1 MNANTEGKKIY
12 DLAAKLFPIYRS
24 ITGDGVRE
32 TLRII
37 KLYIQCDDFQF
48 YEIPSGTVAFDWI
61 VPDEWKIR
69 EAYIENENHERIIDF
84 KNNNLHVV
92 GYSIPVDKWVNLDEL
107 RKYVFTQE
115 EQPDIIPYV
124 TSYYSKRCGFCMS
137 ANQLN
142 MLPKGNYHMYIDSE
156 LFSGS
161 LTYGELFIRGQS
173 DKEIFFTTYI
183 CHPSMANNECSGPAL
198 LSEII
203 KYVKSL
209 KDRRYSYRFVFAP
222 ETIGAITYLAT
233 HNHLVTLKNN
243 VIAGFNLTCV
253 GDNRNYT
260 MIESRRGNTLAD
272 KVLLT
277 VLNTDEK
284 VSGNYKKYDYLG
296 RGSDERQ
303 YCSPGVDL
311 PFVTFCRTRFYDY
324 PEYHTSADDMSLV
337 TPDGFQ
343 GSYDVLKCAID
354 LIENNRTYKNVF
366 PCEPQLGRHGL
377 YPTVSQKGRKGSA
390 GDIQNVLA
398 FLDGNNDV
406 ISICD
411 RLKRPVGTVL
421 EIIYKLKI
429 NNLIEEV
436 QVDGVI

>member
-1 MNANTEGKKIY
+1 MNANTEGKRIY
-12 DLAAKLFPIYRS
+12 NLAAELFPICRS

-37 KLYIQCDDFQF
+37 GSYIQCDDFRIL
-48 YEIPSGTVAFDWI
+48 EIPSGTKVFDWV
-61 VPDEWKIR
+61 VPDEWEIR
-69 EAYIENENHERIIDF
+69 DAYIENEKHERIIDF
-84 KNNNLHVV
+84 KSNNLHVV
-92 GYSIPVDKWVNLDEL
+92 GYSTPVDKWVSLDEL
-107 RKYVFTQE
+107 KEYIFTQE

-124 TSYYSKRCGFCMS
+124 TSYYSRRCGFCMS

-142 MLPKGNYHMYIDSE
+142 TLPKGKYHMYIDSE

-161 LTYGELFIRGQS
+161 LTYGELLVRGQS

-198 LSEII
+198 LTEII
-203 KYVKSL
+203 KYVKSM
-209 KDRRYSYRFVFAP
+209 KERRYSYRFVFAP

-233 HNHLVTLKNN
+233 NDNLNTLKKN

-260 MIESRRGNTLAD
+260 MIESRRADTLAD
-272 KVLLT
+272 RVLMT
-277 VLNTDEK
+277 VLDTDEK
-284 VSGNYKKYDYLG
+284 VGCKYKKYDFLG

-311 PFVTFCRTRFYDY
+311 PLVTFCRTRFCDY

-343 GSYDVLKCAID
+343 GSYDVLKSVID
-354 LIENNRTYKNVF
+354 LVENNYTYKTVF
-366 PCEPQLGRHGL
+366 PCEPQLGRYGL
-377 YPTVSQKGRKGSA
+377 YPNVSQKGKKGRA
-390 GDIQNVLA
+390 ADIQNVLA
-398 FLDGNNDV
+398 YLDGYNDV
-406 ISICD
+406 VSVCKTV
-411 RLKRPVGTVL
+411 RSSVGVTL
-421 EIIYKLKI
+421 EIINKLKD
-429 NNLIEEV
+429 NDLIEKV
-436 QVDGVI
+436 QE